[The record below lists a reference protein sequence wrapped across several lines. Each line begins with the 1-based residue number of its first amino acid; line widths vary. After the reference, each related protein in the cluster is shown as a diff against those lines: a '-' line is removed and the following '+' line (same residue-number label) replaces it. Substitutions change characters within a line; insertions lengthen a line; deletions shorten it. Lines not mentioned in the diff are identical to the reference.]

1 MTENKN
7 IITLESIPQG
17 RYFVEYHGDY
27 TIEQLN
33 HESIINLVKS
43 TNIPADEM
51 TISKRRNAFTISG
64 GGDSVTLKPFTGLC
78 LCESCMNA
86 LYSRG
91 ERFSILEGVYLD
103 DEITACD
110 WCNEEAD
117 ELTPIK

>member
-1 MTENKN
+1 MTRKENK
-7 IITLESIPQG
+7 ISIESIQNG
-17 RYFVEYHGDY
+17 RYFVQYYGDD

-33 HESIINLVKS
+33 HESLLNLVKS
-43 TNIPADEM
+43 TNISADEM
-51 TISKRRNAFTISG
+51 TITKRRNTFIISG

-78 LCESCMNA
+78 LCESCMSA

-91 ERFSILEGVYLD
+91 ERFSVLEGVYLD